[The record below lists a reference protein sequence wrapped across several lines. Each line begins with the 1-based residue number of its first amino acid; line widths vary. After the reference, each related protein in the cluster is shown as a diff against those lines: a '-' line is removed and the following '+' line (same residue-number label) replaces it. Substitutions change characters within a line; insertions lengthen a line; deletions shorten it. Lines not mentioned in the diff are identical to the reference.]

1 MNVTKI
7 VKTSW
12 LLTNLSK
19 DTYKKDINDFMKSL
33 NCACHVEDYG
43 WMATT
48 PITFRCLIKED
59 I

>member
-1 MNVTKI
+1 MEITKI

-33 NCACHVEDYG
+33 NCACHVENYG
-43 WMATT
+43 WATTT
-48 PITFRCLIKED
+48 PITFECLIEED
-59 I
+59 V